1 MLDIIQ
7 EQTVKRKMQVETN
20 DWWLEPLQIQLMQ
33 IFISL
38 GNWKLLWN
46 LEMSDFLVHKT
57 CLIHSHAKGT
67 VLDLELI

>member
-1 MLDIIQ
+1 MWMLDIIQ

-38 GNWKLLWN
+38 GNWKLL
-46 LEMSDFLVHKT
+46 
-57 CLIHSHAKGT
+57 
-67 VLDLELI
+67 

>member
-57 CLIHSHAKGT
+57 FLIYSHVKGT